1 MDEHENTTRGD
12 ARDAPAH
19 RRRYNYKMG
28 VHIFPRDAELDLLRT
43 ELTKIMVLTAPGDP
57 VDITSLDLHDD
68 DVGGFIAQSEN

>member
-1 MDEHENTTRGD
+1 
-12 ARDAPAH
+12 
-19 RRRYNYKMG
+19 MG